1 MSESVPYPVNF
12 IENVGFHDNAA
23 HHTSS
28 GGNLHLDLDTAEEE
42 VVLGVDGRGITL
54 LVDGEGRTLVVE
66 SHIASGG
73 LPTFESALTLGE
85 VGFESGRFH
94 AIIRGASFY
103 LISFIQCL
111 GT

>member
-1 MSESVPYPVNF
+1 MRESVPYPVNF
-12 IENVGFHDNAA
+12 IENVRFHDNAA
-23 HHTSS
+23 NNASS
-28 GGNLHLDLDTAEEE
+28 GGNLHLDLDTAEQE

-54 LVDGEGRTLVVE
+54 LVDGKGRTLVVE
-66 SHIASGG
+66 SHIARGG

-103 LISFIQCL
+103 TISFSNVCK
-111 GT
+111 